1 MVQNIKKYFK
11 NFLLISGGILM
22 ASCNTKP
29 IENEQFDYSKY
40 PLYNENVDSIEYKFN
55 DKEISD
61 PFYKGNVVY
70 NESVLLTKDDETG
83 EISGNLMFKPTKI
96 LAVKDYTLKTKDY
109 RQDADFT
116 LDGNKIIKKE
126 GSDIPY
132 RTRAELVG
140 ESIPEGYRLVDR
152 ITNTLTDLQ
161 NMGGAIYTKSP
172 FYYGSQLIE
181 SINGTKVSGK
191 EFSLSGGHYTIIS
204 K

>member
-29 IENEQFDYSKY
+29 IENEHFDYSKY
-40 PLYNENVDSIEYKFN
+40 PLYNENVDSIEYKFK

-109 RQDADFT
+109 RKDVDFT

-126 GSDIPY
+126 NEIEN
-132 RTRAELVG
+132 TEQLEG
-140 ESIPEGYRLVDR
+140 EIDQLKEAIKNG
-152 ITNTLTDLQ
+152 NKDLKDKQ
-161 NMGGAIYTKSP
+161 EKA
-172 FYYGSQLIE
+172 
-181 SINGTKVSGK
+181 
-191 EFSLSGGHYTIIS
+191 
-204 K
+204 

>member
-109 RQDADFT
+109 RQVDEVPGYSEDERQILLKHLQSVENPDIYDYAIILMFCFT
-116 LDGNKIIKKE
+116 VLLL
-126 GSDIPY
+126 
-132 RTRAELVG
+132 TVG
-140 ESIPEGYRLVDR
+140 FVRNQSEVFVR
-152 ITNTLTDLQ
+152 
-161 NMGGAIYTKSP
+161 
-172 FYYGSQLIE
+172 
-181 SINGTKVSGK
+181 
-191 EFSLSGGHYTIIS
+191 
-204 K
+204 

>member
-1 MVQNIKKYFK
+1 MVQNIKKFFK

-29 IENEQFDYSKY
+29 IENEQFDYSKN

-109 RQDADFT
+109 RQDVDFT
-116 LDGNKIIKKE
+116 LDGN
-126 GSDIPY
+126 
-132 RTRAELVG
+132 
-140 ESIPEGYRLVDR
+140 
-152 ITNTLTDLQ
+152 
-161 NMGGAIYTKSP
+161 
-172 FYYGSQLIE
+172 
-181 SINGTKVSGK
+181 
-191 EFSLSGGHYTIIS
+191 
-204 K
+204 